1 MIFTARQLEEMHRSN
16 GSITL
21 PYRARLTPLA
31 QDWIRQ
37 KKVEIG
43 YADLE
48 ATTISGRAQLAGR
61 ARNTPDLPS
70 PANSA
75 AKLLWWCD
83 GPCGPAKAAVMMQS
97 KESSISELPIAQDA
111 AQIVAAI

>member
-1 MIFTARQLEEMHRSN
+1 MIFTARQLEEMHKSN

-43 YADLE
+43 YADID
-48 ATTISGRAQLAGR
+48 TKTISGRAQLAVGSATR
-61 ARNTPDLPS
+61 GELRS
-70 PANSA
+70 PANSG

-83 GPCGPAKAAVMMQS
+83 GPCGPAKAAIMAQS
-97 KESSISELPIAQDA
+97 KESA
-111 AQIVAAI
+111 